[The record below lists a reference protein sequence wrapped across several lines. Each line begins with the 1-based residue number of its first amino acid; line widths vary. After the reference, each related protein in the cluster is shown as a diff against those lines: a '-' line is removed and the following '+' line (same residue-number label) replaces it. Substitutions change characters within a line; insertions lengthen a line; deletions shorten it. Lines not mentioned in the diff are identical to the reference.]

1 MRILSVNVSLPKIVE
16 YRGEEVETGIFKE
29 PVADRLMVRKL
40 NLDGDRQADLRVHGG
55 VDKAVYVYSI
65 ENYDYWRHELGR
77 DDLTYGQFGE
87 NLTVEG
93 MTDDAVRIG
102 DVFRVGSAS
111 VQVAQ
116 PRLPCY
122 KLAIKMENPK
132 FPKLFLLSR
141 RTGFYLRVLE
151 EGDVGAGDEFELIER
166 DPEPLTVEE
175 TVNLSYFD
183 RDNLERARAA
193 LRVKALPL
201 GWREGFEE
209 QLRKAGIAAGAE
221 AAEDDCCGPS
231 T

>member
-1 MRILSVNVSLPKIVE
+1 M
-16 YRGEEVETGIFKE
+16 
-29 PVADRLMVRKL
+29 
-40 NLDGDRQADLRVHGG
+40 
-55 VDKAVYVYSI
+55 DKAVYVFSI
-65 ENYDYWRHELGR
+65 ENYEYWKHELGR

-111 VQVAQ
+111 VQVSQ

-151 EGDVGAGDEFELIER
+151 EGDVGVGDEFELIER
-166 DPEPLTVEE
+166 DAEPLTVEE

-183 RDNLERARAA
+183 RENLERVQAV
-193 LRVKALPL
+193 LRVKALPS